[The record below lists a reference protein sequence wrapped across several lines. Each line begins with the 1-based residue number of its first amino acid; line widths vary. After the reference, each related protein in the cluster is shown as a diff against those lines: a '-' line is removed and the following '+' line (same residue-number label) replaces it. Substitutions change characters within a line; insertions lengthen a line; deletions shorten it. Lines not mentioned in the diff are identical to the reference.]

1 MRGGQRWSAPAVRS
15 VWPPMLTPDSLRTQ
29 RPNNLSRWASSVP
42 KPVRGRS
49 NHVRSVQSRELIK
62 RIRPQSL
69 QHDQGLHEDQQII
82 IPDSLAE
89 TLRAHRKANKEA
101 VLIRKRNTVGG
112 NHVPV
117 PPRQIENEALHL
129 DLDRDEKQDYGK
141 RPEYEGKSRG
151 LSLDWDI
158 IGDVA
163 RYLGDPWM
171 RSLDDQGI
179 SRESAVERLSKE
191 IRAADAFF
199 TPTAKEV
206 AAAKRAVK
214 DIESFVTT
222 GDEGIGLDLIGSRA
236 SGLAMPLSDLDL
248 NLLLH
253 ERPERSNENAS
264 LEALRALH
272 KRMRFGK
279 LKNQHPAI
287 QTIYFAAKARVPIIV
302 GLHGPTGLE
311 FQIQSASTGYGS
323 LETARCMAAEY
334 PTLTALF
341 KVIKQMLKMRSLA
354 DGSQG
359 GLTSYPLLIMIAVSL
374 KQNAAQTDPYDV
386 GSHLLHFLEL
396 YSKLDF
402 YSTGITHA
410 PSRHL
415 GTSPKDATAA
425 SFFADEQ
432 TALSTIAL
440 VTQDPVGAVPM
451 LFDPRHKLR
460 LIHGRQDNFMMTLHD
475 PANPYNDL
483 GRSAYLIKHI
493 QATFLNVYS
502 ELKECMSSWDRQ
514 IRAEGQAPAK
524 PPSLLR
530 PLVHGDYSMYNL
542 ERKRLISWLGEQKTI
557 SP

>member
-1 MRGGQRWSAPAVRS
+1 M
-15 VWPPMLTPDSLRTQ
+15 
-29 RPNNLSRWASSVP
+29 P
-42 KPVRGRS
+42 K
-49 NHVRSVQSRELIK
+49 
-62 RIRPQSL
+62 SL
-69 QHDQGLHEDQQII
+69 QRDQNLHEDQQII

-89 TLRAHRKANKEA
+89 TLRAHRKANQES
-101 VLIRKRNTVGG
+101 VLIRKRNTIGG

-117 PPRQIENEALHL
+117 SPRQVKNEALHL
-129 DLDRDEKQDYGK
+129 GLDRDEKQDCGK

-163 RYLGDPWM
+163 RYLGEPWM
-171 RSLDDQGI
+171 KSLDDQGI

-199 TPTAKEV
+199 TPTAREV

-222 GDEGIGLDLIGSRA
+222 GDESIARLDLIGSRA

-248 NLLLH
+248 NLLPYDTL
-253 ERPERSNENAS
+253 ERSNENAS
-264 LEALRALH
+264 SEALRALH

-279 LKNQHPAI
+279 PKNQHPDI
-287 QTIYFAAKARVPIIV
+287 QTMYFAAKARVPIIV

-323 LETARCMAAEY
+323 LETIRCMAAEY

-341 KVIKQMLKMRSLA
+341 KVVKQMLKMRSLA
-354 DGSQG
+354 DGSHG

-415 GTSPKDATAA
+415 RTSTTDATAA

-432 TALSTIAL
+432 TALSTIGL

-451 LFDPRHKLR
+451 LFDSGHKLR

-530 PLVHGDYSMYNL
+530 PLIQGDYSMYNL
-542 ERKRLISWLGEQKTI
+542 ERKRLSSWLGEQKTT
-557 SP
+557 SPR